1 MRFVAAAV
9 LALPVVVAAQ
19 TRGELWEITMNIPGM
34 PAGMMQPQRVCQGD
48 DPSRA
53 ATQDPGKKDCKVT
66 SSKKTATGTSVALSC
81 PDGSTMT
88 IEQQYNAAR
97 TEFKSAMTSK
107 GGRQGDFTMNMTGR
121 KVGACDAVAERKA
134 QEAKIEGAKKQAAA
148 GMAASTAAMKDAN
161 DNQIRQCSAYL
172 DKMQHLHLSNYYRC
186 HTNKDEKQCQSLAQ
200 AYPEATKACTANA
213 VEFCRRL
220 QTPEGFLRTSAKEDA
235 AKMCGV
241 STASIVAT
249 QCPRVAKTQSPL
261 VFLGAHCPVE
271 AKPIAEVHCA
281 GRDYTSRNGG
291 RYARFC
297 EAYLANNEFERQR
310 GQSRSSSEQP
320 KSQGEKAADQ
330 VQQGVS
336 KGIDRL
342 RGLFGR

>member
-1 MRFVAAAV
+1 MGRGFFAAAV
-9 LALPVVVAAQ
+9 LALPLVAAAQ
-19 TRGELWEITMNIPGM
+19 TKGELWEITMSIPGM

-53 ATQDPGKKDCKVT
+53 ATQDPSKKNCKVT
-66 SSKKTATGTSVALSC
+66 GSKKTASGTTVTLSC

-88 IEQQYNAAR
+88 IDQQYNAAR
-97 TEFKSAMTSK
+97 TEFKSTMTSK
-107 GGRQGDFTMNMTGR
+107 GGRDGDLTMNMTGR
-121 KVGACDAVAERKA
+121 KVGTCDAVAERKA
-134 QEAKIEGAKKQAAA
+134 QEAKVESAKKQVAA
-148 GMAASTAAMKDAN
+148 GMAASTAAIKEMS
-161 DNQIRQCSAYL
+161 DNQIKQCAGYL

-186 HTNKDEKQCQSLAQ
+186 HTNKDDKQCRSLSQ

-213 VEFCRRL
+213 VEFCKRL
-220 QTPEGFLRTSAKEDA
+220 QTAEGFVRTSAKEDA

-241 STASIVAT
+241 STASIIAT

-291 RYARFC
+291 KYARFC

-310 GQSRSSSEQP
+310 VQSKGSSEQP
-320 KSQGEKAADQ
+320 KSQTEKAAE
-330 VQQGVS
+330 GVS